1 MNNNNSTHTGHK
13 SIDEKRWKQRKKNS
27 RTRFAYTHNTLNI
40 FICVHE
46 FIATSL
52 CLNDVFSRV
61 FFFREQ
67 FCCCQPNFNANRQLN
82 RLKHKKDICF
92 QESHQ
97 TLIESK
103 KQTEKAQEVEGMG
116 AVSIHRIDRRV
127 GSAMAMPETDVSHGC
142 FCSVD
147 HITFHLTNNRI
158 AVESS

>member
-1 MNNNNSTHTGHK
+1 MKAAKKKQPNKIRIHAQYVKYIYMCTRVYCD
-13 SIDEKRWKQRKKNS
+13 IALLKR
-27 RTRFAYTHNTLNI
+27 
-40 FICVHE
+40 C
-46 FIATSL
+46 
-52 CLNDVFSRV
+52 VFSCV
-61 FFFREQ
+61 FFREQ